1 MRAGENRG
9 QAAQAPPGACVG
21 CARRKRPQPRR
32 NPTLIRALNPP
43 FFPFSRAAQ
52 AAEKGGDEK
61 ESVKA
66 YFNEVGFERWS
77 RIYSD
82 TDDVNKVQLDIR
94 TGHAQTVD
102 KVLAWIGDSVKGVT
116 VCDAGCGTGSLSI
129 PLALRVSWLRK
140 KRGID
145 IFPLFVPPVI

>member
-1 MRAGENRG
+1 M
-9 QAAQAPPGACVG
+9 CSV
-21 CARRKRPQPRR
+21 CARRGESGPGCAGAAGSFASAALEERDRTHGATRPLSSPH
-32 NPTLIRALNPP
+32 LFLLLSS
-43 FFPFSRAAQ
+43 SRAAQ

-102 KVLAWIGDSVKGVT
+102 KVLGWIGDSVKGVT

-129 PLALRVSWLRK
+129 PLALRVSE
-140 KRGID
+140 KRD
-145 IFPLFVPPVI
+145 RCFFRVLFRR